1 MKNRFFY
8 NTSDIQ
14 KMKELIRT
22 GQPLLQIARNEH
34 ANFGASQQGFYLK
47 LTQLAKSTTKIR
59 EWSGPKKLRRTKKQM
74 MEARQRELVGV
85 TSATSAT
92 PTTTGFVVPQGTS
105 FEGTPKRVEIFA
117 DHFRIYF

>member
-1 MKNRFFY
+1 MKNGFFY
-8 NTSDIQ
+8 STSDLL
-14 KMKELIRT
+14 KMKDLIRT

-34 ANFGASQQGFYLK
+34 SNFGASQIGFYTK

-59 EWSGPKKLRRTKKQM
+59 KWNGPKKLRRTKEELIKAKQK
-74 MEARQRELVGV
+74 EISTA
-85 TSATSAT
+85 
-92 PTTTGFVVPQGTS
+92 GFTVPQGTT